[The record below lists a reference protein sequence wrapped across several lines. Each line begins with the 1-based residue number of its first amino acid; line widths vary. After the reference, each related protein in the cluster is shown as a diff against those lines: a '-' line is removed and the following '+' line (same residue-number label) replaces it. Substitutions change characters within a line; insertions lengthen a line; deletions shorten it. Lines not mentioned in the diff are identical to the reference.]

1 MSFNID
7 ERDFEK
13 FIMVNDKVLVKPRNN
28 EAKTASGLF
37 LPPTVE
43 QKEKLGSGY
52 VIKVGPGYPV
62 PAVTDDYDEPWKD
75 KSDQVKYVPLQAK
88 PGDLAIFLQK
98 SGWEV
103 QINDEPYIILPYS
116 AIIMLI
122 RDESLFT
129 KL

>member
-1 MSFNID
+1 MSFILN
-7 ERDFEK
+7 EKDFDK
-13 FIMVNDKVLVKPRNN
+13 FIMVSDKVLVKPTSK
-28 EAKTASGLF
+28 EAKTNAGLY

-52 VIKVGPGYPV
+52 VIKVGPGYPI
-62 PAVTDDYDEPWKD
+62 PAVNDYDEPWKD

-103 QINDEPYIILPYS
+103 VINEETYFVLPHS
-116 AIIMLI
+116 AIVMLI
-122 RDESLFT
+122 RDEELF
-129 KL
+129 K